1 MLRDREKFITI
12 MMTMIVSPK
21 SKMLSRKAR
30 AALIKHLRNR
40 MCPSVSNDDWHIIK
54 MDIDALQEDVLAMQT
69 KDAIRAL
76 NESPDKIVPELME
89 LEREG
94 KDLMKNIK
102 QEDADRAGIGDLFRK
117 VKDAY
122 GGKKDGKKG
131 TGRWD

>member
-1 MLRDREKFITI
+1 MLSDREKFITI

-40 MCPSVSNDDWHIIK
+40 MCPSVSNDDWHIIN

-69 KDAIRAL
+69 KVAIRAL
-76 NESPDKIVPELME
+76 NESPDKIEPELME

-131 TGRWD
+131 TGSWD

>member
-1 MLRDREKFITI
+1 MLSDREKFITI

-40 MCPSVSNDDWHIIK
+40 LCPSVSNDDWHIIK
-54 MDIDALQEDVLAMQT
+54 LDIDALQEDVLAMQT

-76 NESPDKIVPELME
+76 NESPDKIEPELME

-94 KDLMKNIK
+94 KDLMKNIN

-122 GGKKDGKKG
+122 RGSKGKG

>member
-1 MLRDREKFITI
+1 

-30 AALIKHLRNR
+30 AALIKHLRNK
-40 MCPSVSNDDWHIIK
+40 MSPSVTDDNWRTIK
-54 MDIDALQEDVLAMQT
+54 MDIDYLQEDILAWLT

-76 NESPDKIVPELME
+76 NESPDKMEPELME

-117 VKDAY
+117 VKDVY
-122 GGKKDGKKG
+122 KKDNKKG

>member
-1 MLRDREKFITI
+1 MLSDREKFITI
-12 MMTMIVSPK
+12 MMTMIISPK
-21 SKMLSRKAR
+21 SKLLSRKAR

-40 MCPSVSNDDWHIIK
+40 LCPSVTNDDWHTIK
-54 MDIDALQEDVLAMQT
+54 LDIDALQEDVLAMQT

-76 NESPDKIVPELME
+76 NESPDKMEPELME

-117 VKDAY
+117 VKDVY
-122 GGKKDGKKG
+122 KKDNKKG

>member
-1 MLRDREKFITI
+1 MLSDREKFIVI
-12 MMTMIVSPK
+12 MMTMIISPK
-21 SKMLSRKAR
+21 SKLLSRKAR

-54 MDIDALQEDVLAMQT
+54 LDIDALQEDVLAMQT

-76 NESPDKIVPELME
+76 NESPDKMEPELME

-94 KDLMKNIK
+94 KDLMKNIN

-117 VKDAY
+117 VKDVY
-122 GGKKDGKKG
+122 KKEKG
-131 TGRWD
+131 RGIGRWD

>member
-1 MLRDREKFITI
+1 MLSDREKFITI

-40 MCPSVSNDDWHIIK
+40 LCPSVTNDDWHTIK

-76 NESPDKIVPELME
+76 NETPDKIEPELME
-89 LEREG
+89 LEKEG
-94 KDLMKNIK
+94 KDLLKDIS
-102 QEDADRAGIGDLFRK
+102 QEDADKAGIGNLFRK
-117 VKDAY
+117 VKDVY
-122 GGKKDGKKG
+122 KGKGKG